1 MIKKSAGIALRRS
14 PAMKVGASVRRRAAA
29 GLASG
34 RSTLVDSVLMPA
46 AQGSAARVQYAAVLD
61 GHTLNLRAL
70 LPAGVPVA
78 GPDASG
84 ADVSGPDASGPDASA
99 PDASGPDASA
109 PDASAPDA
117 SGPDGDAPA
126 RAHVLF
132 ISGGTRIRAAARL
145 HRERDGQTSV
155 QATVLLGEDIGGVPV
170 TLGRWTLGL
179 ELDSGSPAPVR
190 LQLIGDGAPAYGGPT
205 RPLDTCVRTGRR
217 HRLGLTPAGRLR
229 LTIAPAVA
237 RAEVLRVNRAFTGT
251 SVLFAV
257 YGPDTARDG
266 ATPPIVELVEQQ
278 RRTVLRHTA
287 EPLPADA
294 TAWRVTL
301 PLGRLLDTSAR
312 QTWSLRVVPGPRGG
326 KPLEIGRHGHD
337 LRSPRKV
344 LTPPKFTVRAQD
356 GTFVEVKPQYTRRG
370 ALQLVCTPRKS
381 GTP

>member
-78 GPDASG
+78 TPGTTGSDADG
-84 ADVSGPDASGPDASA
+84 RDADGRDAEATDAEA
-99 PDASGPDASA
+99 TP
-109 PDASAPDA
+109 
-117 SGPDGDAPA
+117 

-179 ELDSGSPAPVR
+179 ELDSGAPAPLR

-257 YGPDTARDG
+257 YGPDAARAG

-301 PLGRLLDTSAR
+301 PLGRLLDTSVR
-312 QTWSLRVVPGPRGG
+312 QTWSLRLVPGPRGG
-326 KPLEIGRHGHD
+326 KPLELGRHGHD

-344 LTPPKFTVRAQD
+344 LTPPKFTVRAED

-370 ALQLVCTPRKS
+370 TLQLVCTPRKL

>member
-1 MIKKSAGIALRRS
+1 MTAPRHALSVIKKSAGIALRRS

-70 LPAGVPVA
+70 LPAGVPVP
-78 GPDASG
+78 GASG
-84 ADVSGPDASGPDASA
+84 ADAAGA
-99 PDASGPDASA
+99 
-109 PDASAPDA
+109 
-117 SGPDGDAPA
+117 DGDAPA

-257 YGPDTARDG
+257 YGPDAARDG
-266 ATPPIVELVEQQ
+266 AAPPVVELVEQQ

-301 PLGRLLDTSAR
+301 PLGRLVDTSAR
-312 QTWSLRVVPGPRGG
+312 QTWSLRLVPGPRGG

-344 LTPPKFTVRAQD
+344 LTPPKFTVRAED